1 MEFPAPQNKAI
12 QICSRSSITMTW
24 EPGPNCGLN
33 WLDFKK
39 TMQASVPMLCDD
51 SLMFAKK
58 MFQERLRQT
67 EAEAQHTEE
76 DKLRIGQ

>member
-1 MEFPAPQNKAI
+1 
-12 QICSRSSITMTW
+12 
-24 EPGPNCGLN
+24 
-33 WLDFKK
+33 
-39 TMQASVPMLCDD
+39 MQVSVLMLCDD

-76 DKLRIGQ
+76 DKLRIGQLESKM